1 MKDKKEIEQIV
12 KEKFENFQPDVPDSL
27 WSSIESSISTPPP
40 SFAPTLSVGSKII
53 AVAVGV
59 SIIIGSALIIYN
71 NQVEDVAV
79 AATIGQQT
87 ESKEVPEEY
96 KSTPPTEINT
106 KIISVETSE
115 NWKEIQSPK
124 EVRIKVI
131 SPKEE
136 TERRKHSSVA
146 DMHISK
152 SSRKVITLQDLD
164 KMQNMHSNEQGV
176 DQLDSVTVIVE
187 NPEENSLPFASIIAS
202 VVGGNAPLEVEFD
215 QQSVN
220 GSVSWNFGDGNSSS
234 ERAPTYIYTN
244 PGIYYVKLSIQTE
257 NGDLAADEKMIEV
270 LEPDN
275 AEELRNDKR
284 SQITSKPNVF
294 TPNGDGIND
303 YMSVGAENMESFH
316 FLLLDMNTNKII
328 FETSNPAFQWDG
340 TLSTGNT
347 ISKGTYIYIIRAK
360 GHDGQ
365 KFDESGALS
374 VQ

>member
-40 SFAPTLSVGSKII
+40 SSAPTLSVGSKII

-71 NQVEDVAV
+71 NQGEDVAV

-87 ESKEVPEEY
+87 ESKVPEED

-164 KMQNMHSNEQGV
+164 KMQNTDSDEQGA

-187 NPEENSLPFASIIAS
+187 NPEENAPPFASIIAS

-215 QQSVN
+215 QQSAN
-220 GSVSWNFGDGNSSS
+220 GTVSWNFGDGNSSS
-234 ERAPTYIYTN
+234 ERSPTYIYTN

-257 NGDLAADEKMIEV
+257 NGDLAFDERMIEV

-340 TLSTGNT
+340 TLSTGVT

>member
-27 WSSIESSISTPPP
+27 WSSIESSISTTPPL
-40 SFAPTLSVGSKII
+40 SAPTLSIGSKII

-71 NQVEDVAV
+71 NQGEDVAV

-87 ESKEVPEEY
+87 ESKVPEED

-136 TERRKHSSVA
+136 TERLKHSSVA

-164 KMQNMHSNEQGV
+164 KMQNTHSNEQGA

-215 QQSVN
+215 QQSAN
-220 GSVSWNFGDGNSSS
+220 GTVSWNFGDGNSSS
-234 ERAPTYIYTN
+234 ERSPTYIYTN

-257 NGDLAADEKMIEV
+257 NGDLAVDERMIEV

-275 AEELRNDKR
+275 VEELRNDKR

-340 TLSTGNT
+340 TLSTGVT

>member
-27 WSSIESSISTPPP
+27 WSSIESSISTTPPL
-40 SFAPTLSVGSKII
+40 SAPTLSGGSKII

-59 SIIIGSALIIYN
+59 SIIIGSALIMYN
-71 NQVEDVAV
+71 NQGEDVAV

-87 ESKEVPEEY
+87 ESKEVPEED

-136 TERRKHSSVA
+136 IERRKHSSVA

-164 KMQNMHSNEQGV
+164 KMQNTHSNEQGA

-187 NPEENSLPFASIIAS
+187 NPEENAPPFASIIAS

-244 PGIYYVKLSIQTE
+244 PGVYYVKLSIQTE
-257 NGDLAADEKMIEV
+257 NGDLAFDERMIEV

-328 FETSNPAFQWDG
+328 FESSNPAFQWDG
-340 TLSTGNT
+340 TLFTGNT